1 MKKRK
6 THIISAVFFSVIA
19 FFLLHL
25 YTKSN
30 TADPYFQ
37 WIPGNPRDRSVQ
49 VDTGK
54 TIVVPFEFRVGDDV
68 TEMSLSISDESL
80 RGKGVFLKDSI
91 VPVRNGIASSKV
103 IFNFL
108 PEAGV
113 ESGPYYLI
121 VIARDTA
128 NGNIIREGKIPF
140 VVDMLD
146 LIWKCSC

>member
-1 MKKRK
+1 MLL
-6 THIISAVFFSVIA
+6 FSV
-19 FFLLHL
+19 

-37 WIPGNPRDRSVQ
+37 WSSGNPGDSAVQ

-68 TEMSLSISDESL
+68 TEMSLSISDESWL
-80 RGKGVFLKDSI
+80 KKGVLLKDSI

-103 IFNFL
+103 IFNFR

-113 ESGPYYLI
+113 ES
-121 VIARDTA
+121 
-128 NGNIIREGKIPF
+128 
-140 VVDMLD
+140 
-146 LIWKCSC
+146 